1 MPQVQKESIISIY
14 INTLSNH
21 PLAIFKQV
29 SQFVC
34 DRGSSNS
41 SKRGVFDH
49 AKAECE
55 MPLRKIGYTAN
66 LESGSTRENTNKIK
80 KINQHSLQ
88 QCSEDESENYAFNPI
103 NKHFLFTSNLLK
115 IFNRAQLN

>member
-21 PLAIFKQV
+21 PLAIFKQL
-29 SQFVC
+29 SKFVC
-34 DRGSSNS
+34 DGVSSNS

-55 MPLRKIGYTAN
+55 MPLRKIAYTAN

-80 KINQHSLQ
+80 KNSIRTPYNSTVRMKVRIMLLSL
-88 QCSEDESENYAFNPI
+88 SISTS
-103 NKHFLFTSNLLK
+103 FLLVTFLK
-115 IFNRAQLN
+115 YLIGHI